1 MFFDNEAINNLIKNY
16 LDKKFESYGDIKYA
30 YAIMNKKNTTEMRVI
45 SNRPDWFEVYVRD
58 RYQHIDPVIITALN
72 RITSFPWDENIM
84 INSDLKLPKIFNIV
98 STNLQLIEVFSI
110 AKKYNIIS
118 GYTFILHDCNNNLA
132 VLSILM
138 DDQTGNMLKEK
149 IEKNKDKL
157 QMLLL
162 NTHDILISLYK
173 ETHGAV
179 CKNSESKKE
188 KFSSRE
194 NEVLYWFSM
203 GKTYSEIAI
212 IFGIKLGTVK
222 FHMGNIVKKLG
233 VLNAKHAIRLGTESQ
248 LINSL

>member
-1 MFFDNEAINNLIKNY
+1 MINNLIKNY

-30 YAIMNKKNTTEMRVI
+30 YAIMNKKNTTEMSVI
-45 SNRPDWFEVYVRD
+45 SNRPDWFEVYVRVRD

-84 INSDLKLPKIFNIV
+84 INSDLKLPKIFNMV
-98 STNLQLIEVFSI
+98 SANLQLIEVFSI

-138 DDQTGNMLKEK
+138 NDQTGNMLNEK

-173 ETHGAV
+173 ETDGAV

-194 NEVLYWFSM
+194 NEVFYWFSM
-203 GKTYSEIAI
+203 GKTYREIAI
-212 IFGIKLGTVK
+212 ILGIKLGTVK
-222 FHMGNIVKKLG
+222 FHMGNIVKKSG
-233 VLNAKHAIRLGTESQ
+233 VLNAKHAIRLGIESQ
-248 LINSL
+248 LIKPMVI